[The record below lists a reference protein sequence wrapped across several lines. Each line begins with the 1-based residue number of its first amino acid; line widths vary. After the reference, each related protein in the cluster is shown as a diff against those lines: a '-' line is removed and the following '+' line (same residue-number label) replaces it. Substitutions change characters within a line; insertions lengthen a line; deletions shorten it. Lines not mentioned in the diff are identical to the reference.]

1 MDLLGAMVLCVVGC
15 DHGSAPT
22 QREHFGTVHAAKL
35 SPEMDR
41 WHPYIAEAATRFQ
54 MLEGWI
60 KAVMKAESGGR
71 TSLNGQPIISPAGA
85 MGLMQ
90 LLPMTYQDMRTQH
103 GFGADPYEPR
113 DNILAGV
120 AYLRAMYDR
129 FGYPGL
135 FAAYN
140 AGPERYEDY
149 LRTGRTLPTETLNY
163 LASLGPDVLKGVIS
177 RHSAIIPAGDL
188 PLADGAET
196 GLKRTLFVV
205 NFGSSNLNSN
215 PFSSAKPTQSGHSL
229 FVPLSRNQPQAI
241 PARE

>member
-1 MDLLGAMVLCVVGC
+1 MDLLSAMVLCMVGC
-15 DHGSAPT
+15 DHGPAPV
-22 QREHFGTVHAAKL
+22 QRAHPGVVRAAEF
-35 SPEMDR
+35 SPDIDR
-41 WHPYIAEAATRFQ
+41 WYPIIVESATRFQ

-60 KAVMKAESGGR
+60 NSVMRAESGGR
-71 TSLNGQPIISPAGA
+71 TMLNGQPIISPAGA

-90 LLPMTYQDMRTQH
+90 LLPGTYDEMRAQH
-103 GFGADPYEPR
+103 GFGPNPYEPR

-149 LRTGRTLPTETLNY
+149 LRTGRKLPTETLNY
-163 LASLGPDVLKGVIS
+163 LAAMGADVLKGVIS
-177 RHSAIIPAGDL
+177 RHPSGL
-188 PLADGAET
+188 SKGVSPLADGTKT
-196 GLKRTLFVV
+196 GLGRSLFVV
-205 NFGSSNLNSN
+205 NNGSSRPNSN
-215 PFSSAKPTQSGHSL
+215 PFDSAKPVQTNRSI
-229 FVPLSRNQPQAI
+229 FVRLSRTLPQPI

>member
-15 DHGSAPT
+15 DHVSAPT
-22 QREHFGTVHAAKL
+22 QREHFGTVHAMERN
-35 SPEMDR
+35 PEMDR
-41 WHPYIAEAATRFQ
+41 WHPFITEAATRFQ

-71 TSLNGQPIISPAGA
+71 TSKSGHPIISPAGA

-90 LLPMTYQDMRTQH
+90 LLPMTYQDMRAQH
-103 GFGADPYEPR
+103 GFGADPFEPR
-113 DNILAGV
+113 DNILAGG

-149 LRTGRTLPTETLNY
+149 LRTGRALPAETLNY
-163 LASLGPDVLKGVIS
+163 LATLGPDVLKGVIS
-177 RHSAIIPAGDL
+177 RHPAIIPTGDL
-188 PLADGAET
+188 PHADGAET
-196 GLKRTLFVV
+196 VLKRTLFVV
-205 NFGSSNLNSN
+205 NYGSSNLNSN
-215 PFSSAKPTQSGHSL
+215 PFSGAKTTQSGPSL
-229 FVPLSRNQPQAI
+229 FVPLSRNQPQPI